1 MLPGVVMP
9 SGGLPDV
16 QQGDSCAITVVGNRS
31 VIQPVYLI
39 FIYLKL
45 GEASCRK
52 CKMCFNGDSDPASL
66 AEHLLLLALL
76 QCPAQQCTT
85 LA

>member
-31 VIQPVYLI
+31 VIQLVYLI
-39 FIYLKL
+39 LFQLETGWGNL
-45 GEASCRK
+45 EEMTS
-52 CKMCFNGDSDPASL
+52 ML
-66 AEHLLLLALL
+66 
-76 QCPAQQCTT
+76 
-85 LA
+85 